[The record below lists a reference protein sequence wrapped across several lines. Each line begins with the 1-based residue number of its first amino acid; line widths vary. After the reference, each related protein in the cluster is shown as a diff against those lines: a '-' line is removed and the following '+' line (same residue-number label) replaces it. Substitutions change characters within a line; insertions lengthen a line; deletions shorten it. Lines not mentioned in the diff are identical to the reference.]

1 MSIGNWSSKLAA
13 VTMVLAL
20 AGCQGGGVQQTLNL
34 GSSKDDATQQREVYT
49 EQELRGYCP
58 KVTLR
63 ENTGYYTT
71 YAKGGDGDPD
81 SVVYQAAIND
91 VTRSCKQADG
101 FLNMKVA
108 AAGRVVAGPKG
119 KSGTISMP
127 VRVVVLEGDTV
138 LYSQLNR
145 HQVQIDTANG
155 ATQFL
160 VSDENVQVPIQPGSR
175 FRVYVGYDE
184 GPYDTP

>member
-1 MSIGNWSSKLAA
+1 MRINYFVAGGFVVLIFFVIIFVTAILPATTFKPKPSAA
-13 VTMVLAL
+13 AI
-20 AGCQGGGVQQTLNL
+20 
-34 GSSKDDATQQREVYT
+34 VYT

-58 KVTLR
+58 QVTLR

-71 YAKGGDGDPD
+71 YEKGAEGDPD
-81 SVVYQAAIND
+81 SAIYQASIAK
-91 VTRSCKQADG
+91 VTRACTQSDG
-101 FLNMKVA
+101 YLNMKVA

-127 VRVVVLEGDTV
+127 IRVAVLEGDTV
-138 LYSQLNR
+138 LYSELTR
-145 HQVQIDTANG
+145 HQVQIDTTAG

-160 VSDENVQVPIQPGSR
+160 VTDDNVQVPIQPESK

-184 GPYDTP
+184 GPYNTP